1 MHQLQRVL
9 PKVCANLP
17 LVSRLF
23 LTPMP
28 KQALV
33 KLFNLGQYCI

>member
-17 LVSRLF
+17 LVSIVSVPH
-23 LTPMP
+23 THA
-28 KQALV
+28 KAGS
-33 KLFNLGQYCI
+33 GQTL